1 MTKSVPRERGSPGM
15 NTLNFE
21 EIVKEV
27 ETQCP
32 NSVQVVIA
40 DDPTQSQLR

>member
-1 MTKSVPRERGSPGM
+1 MTKSVLRERGSPGLS
-15 NTLNFE
+15 TLTFE

-32 NSVQVVIA
+32 TVFKLLS
-40 DDPTQSQLR
+40 